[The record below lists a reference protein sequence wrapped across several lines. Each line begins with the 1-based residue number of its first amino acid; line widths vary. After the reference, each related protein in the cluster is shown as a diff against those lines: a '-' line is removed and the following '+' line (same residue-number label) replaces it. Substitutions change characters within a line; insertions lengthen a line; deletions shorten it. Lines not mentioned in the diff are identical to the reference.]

1 MNALEHIPAVVDR
14 VRRELV
20 LARFVG
26 KLVVDRGLQE
36 ARDRLEGALSV
47 AAVDTTTDTTTAEP
61 EMTLVDAV
69 SEPEAV
75 VVRPNVEDLAL
86 ADYDQLPSAHI
97 VAKLDGLDAIEREA
111 IERYERSGRHR
122 RTILG
127 KLERIRQES
136 GA

>member
-1 MNALEHIPAVVDR
+1 MTALEQIPALVDR

-20 LARFVG
+20 LARFIG
-26 KLVVDRGLQE
+26 KLVVDRGLHE
-36 ARDRLEGALSV
+36 ARARLDDALSV
-47 AAVDTTTDTTTAEP
+47 SAGDAPETALQTVLEDTEVVD
-61 EMTLVDAV
+61 VDHAGV
-69 SEPEAV
+69 ED
-75 VVRPNVEDLAL
+75 RQRVEDLAL

-97 VAKLDGLDAIEREA
+97 VAKLDGLDAVERNA

-136 GA
+136 AT

>member
-1 MNALEHIPAVVDR
+1 MTALDQIPALVDR
-14 VRRELV
+14 IRRELV
-20 LARFVG
+20 LAQFVG

-36 ARDRLEGALSV
+36 ARSRLDGALSV
-47 AAVDTTTDTTTAEP
+47 SNVDT
-61 EMTLVDAV
+61 
-69 SEPEAV
+69 SEPAPPTVEEDV
-75 VVRPNVEDLAL
+75 DVDHIDCPNVEDLAL

-97 VAKLDGLDAIEREA
+97 VAKLDGLDATERDA

-127 KLERIRQES
+127 KLERISQES

>member
-1 MNALEHIPAVVDR
+1 MAALEHIPAMVER

-36 ARDRLEGALSV
+36 ARARLDHAVSV
-47 AAVDTTTDTTTAEP
+47 TAVDTTVDEP
-61 EMTLVDAV
+61 EVTDVTDVDET
-69 SEPEAV
+69 SEPEPTA
-75 VVRPNVEDLAL
+75 RPNVDDLAL

>member
-1 MNALEHIPAVVDR
+1 MPALDQIPALVDR

-36 ARDRLEGALSV
+36 AHSRLDHALSV
-47 AAVDTTTDTTTAEP
+47 SAVDAAEVVP
-61 EMTLVDAV
+61 PVAADDAGVESVNRPDVD
-69 SEPEAV
+69 
-75 VVRPNVEDLAL
+75 DLAL
-86 ADYDQLPSAHI
+86 SDYDQLPSAHI
-97 VAKLDGLDAIEREA
+97 VAKLDGLDAAERDA

-127 KLERIRQES
+127 KLERISQES
-136 GA
+136 EA